1 MTSPATPRPTPVN
14 PAPALPTK
22 ARVGAALA
30 FRPEL
35 RSWLFPNPAQSR
47 LEQQVTLLTPPF
59 TAADWQGHRGALADA
74 EILIGSWG
82 IPVLGR
88 EVLDAMPK
96 LRVVLYGAGT
106 VRGVVT
112 DEFWRRGILLSSAAG
127 ANAGPTA
134 TFAEAMIILALK
146 QTWFYLR
153 RRGADWAYLTDTASS
168 GVHASTVGLIGL
180 SSVGRLVVKGL
191 QRHELTI
198 LACDPTVT
206 AAEAA
211 ALGVELVD
219 LPGLFTR
226 SDVVSLHA
234 PLLPQTIGL
243 VGAEHLRRMK
253 PHATFVNTARGA
265 IVREPELV
273 AVLRERPDL
282 TALLDVTDPEPA
294 PVDSP
299 LRALP
304 NVILTPHIAGARHRE
319 IALVGRVVLEE
330 LDRYLSGQPLCFG
343 LDQVRVASMA

>member
-1 MTSPATPRPTPVN
+1 MTLSPESIRRRP
-14 PAPALPTK
+14 A
-22 ARVGAALA
+22 AALA

-35 RSWLFPNPAQSR
+35 QPWLFPPALR
-47 LEQQVTLLTPPF
+47 VGLEQTVELVAPPF
-59 TAADWQGHRGALADA
+59 TATDWQVHRTQLAA
-74 EILIGSWG
+74 VEVLVGSWG
-82 IPVLGR
+82 IPVLDR
-88 EVLDAMPK
+88 DLLEAMPN
-96 LRVVLYGAGT
+96 LRVVLYGAGS
-106 VRGVVT
+106 VRGFVT
-112 DEFWRRGILLSSAAG
+112 EEFWRRGILLSCAAS

-134 TFAEAMIILALK
+134 IFAEAMIILALK

-153 RRGADWAYLTDTASS
+153 RGVADWAYLTDTASS
-168 GVHASTVGLIGL
+168 GVHAATVGIIGL
-180 SSVGRLVVKGL
+180 SNVGRLVVQGL

-206 AAEAA
+206 SEEAA
-211 ALGVELVD
+211 RLGVELVD
-219 LPGLFTR
+219 LPALFAR

-243 VGAEHLRRMK
+243 VGAEHLRLMK

-265 IVREPELV
+265 IVREVELV

-294 PVDSP
+294 PADSP

-319 IALVGRVVLEE
+319 IALVGRVVLDE
-330 LDRYLSGQPLCFG
+330 LDRYLSQQPLRFG
-343 LDQVRVASMA
+343 LDQGQVERMA